1 MTTALVQFEID
12 RPLTEL
18 SHMIGAG
25 AAQQAWPR
33 SRLALL
39 NLREASGPYLYARLR
54 RMDCGGEDEDFTDE
68 QRRNALTSKRQNVG
82 EEARTDLPAPGRLF
96 ADCF

>member
-1 MTTALVQFEID
+1 MRTVEGSTAVTTALVQFEID

-54 RMDCGGEDEDFTDE
+54 RMVVI
-68 QRRNALTSKRQNVG
+68 AA
-82 EEARTDLPAPGRLF
+82 ARTKISPTNKDEMP
-96 ADCF
+96 